1 MIMCDM
7 KSLVEY
13 HKKTLVELKENV
25 EKLKRSKVEL
35 LKNAQEFS
43 NMAAFAMEQANDTG
57 IRISDSERL
66 IREME
71 KQAEHYPKD
80 I

>member
-13 HKKTLVELKENV
+13 HKSTLLELRENV
-25 EKLKRSKVEL
+25 EKLKRSKAEL
-35 LKNAQEFS
+35 LKNANEFS
-43 NMAAFAMEQANDTG
+43 NLAAFALEQANDTG

-80 I
+80 L